1 MTRFS
6 FDALRRFPDVEAAN
20 LYAVDATDRLLL
32 READEQLRSASDGQV
47 VVVND
52 QYGALTLGA
61 AAEYDLTGIRVHQ
74 DLLTGEQA
82 LANNAAL
89 TGLAERYRSLP
100 LDAQLFAG
108 ARVVLVQ
115 APKSIDALREIAE
128 LVARHAGDDV
138 TVYVGGR
145 VKHLTRAV
153 NDVLAESFEQVRAS
167 LAAQKSRLI
176 IGSAKLPVTAEPS
189 FPRRRLDP
197 ETGLWV
203 CTFGMA
209 FAGLKLDLGTRRLL
223 LQLDRLPAD
232 PGTAVDLGC
241 GTGILAASMARARP
255 ALSVIATDQSAAAV
269 ASAAETMRANGL
281 QDRVSTLRD
290 DAMSTLADGS
300 VDVILCNPPF
310 HLGNSVHTGAAL
322 KMFRAAGRVL
332 RPGGQLW
339 TVFNSHLAHQPAL
352 ERYVGATRV
361 ADRDPKF
368 TVTVS
373 RRR

>member
-1 MTRFS
+1 VTRFS
-6 FDALRRFPDVEAAN
+6 FDTLRRYPDAEAVN

-32 READEQLRSASDGQV
+32 REAEAELRSSSCGQL

-61 AAEYDLTGIRVHQ
+61 AAEYGLTGIRVHQ

-82 LANNAAL
+82 LANNAEH
-89 TGLAERYRSLP
+89 TGLAGSYRSLP
-100 LDAQLFAG
+100 LDADLISG

-115 APKSIDALREIAE
+115 APKSIDALREIVE
-128 LVARHAGDDV
+128 LVARHAAEDV
-138 TVYVGGR
+138 TMYVGGR

-153 NDVLAESFEQVRAS
+153 NEVLAESFEQVRAS
-167 LAAQKSRLI
+167 LAAQKSRVI
-176 IGSAKLPVTAEPS
+176 TGRGKLPITSEPS
-189 FPRRRLDP
+189 FPRRRLEP

-203 CTFGMA
+203 CAYGMA

-223 LQLDRLPAD
+223 TQLDRLPSE

-241 GTGILAASMARARP
+241 GTGILAASIARARP

-281 QDRVSTLRD
+281 QDRVSMLRD

>member
-6 FDALRRFPDVEAAN
+6 FDALRRYPDVEAAN

-32 READEQLRSASDGQV
+32 REAGDQLRSMSGEQV

-61 AAEYDLTGIRVHQ
+61 AAEYSLTGIRVHQ
-74 DLLTGEQA
+74 DLLTGEEA

-89 TGLAERYRSLP
+89 IGLTGSYRSLP
-100 LDAQLFAG
+100 LNGELFTG

-115 APKSIDALREIAE
+115 APKSIDALREIVE
-128 LVARHAGDDV
+128 LAARHAEDEV

-153 NDVLAESFEQVRAS
+153 NDVLAESFGQVRAS
-167 LAAQKSRLI
+167 LAVQKSRLI
-176 IGSAKLPVTAEPS
+176 IGSSRLPITAEPS

-203 CTFGMA
+203 CAFGMA

-223 LQLDRLPAD
+223 LQLDRLPTEPA
-232 PGTAVDLGC
+232 TAVDLGC

-269 ASAAETMRANGL
+269 ASAAETMRANEL

-300 VDVILCNPPF
+300 VDVIVCNPPF

>member
-6 FDALRRFPDVEAAN
+6 FDALRRYPDVEAAN

-32 READEQLRSASDGQV
+32 REAGDQLRSMSGEQV

-61 AAEYDLTGIRVHQ
+61 AAEHGLTGIRVHQ

-89 TGLAERYRSLP
+89 TGLTGSYRSLP
-100 LDAQLFAG
+100 LNGALFAG

-115 APKSIDALREIAE
+115 APKSIDALREIVE
-128 LVARHAGDDV
+128 LAARHAEDEV

-153 NDVLAESFEQVRAS
+153 NDVLAESFGQVRAS

-176 IGSAKLPVTAEPS
+176 IGSSRLPSTAESS

-203 CTFGMA
+203 CAFGMA

-223 LQLDRLPAD
+223 LQLDRLPTE
-232 PGTAVDLGC
+232 PGTAADLGC

-255 ALSVIATDQSAAAV
+255 ELAVIATDQSAAAV
-269 ASAAETMRANGL
+269 ASAAETMRANEL

-290 DAMSTLADGS
+290 DAMSTLADGT
-300 VDVILCNPPF
+300 VDVIVCNPPF

>member
-6 FDALRRFPDVEAAN
+6 FDTLRRYPDAEAAN

-32 READEQLRSASDGQV
+32 REAEAELRSSSSGQL

-61 AAEYDLTGIRVHQ
+61 AAEYGLTGIRVHQ

-82 LANNAAL
+82 LANNAEH
-89 TGLAERYRSLP
+89 TGLAGSYRSLP
-100 LDAQLFAG
+100 LDADLISG

-128 LVARHAGDDV
+128 LVARHAAEDV
-138 TVYVGGR
+138 TMYVGGR

-153 NDVLAESFEQVRAS
+153 NEVLAGSFEQVRAS
-167 LAAQKSRLI
+167 LAAQKSRVI
-176 IGSAKLPVTAEPS
+176 TGRGKLPIPSEPS

-203 CTFGMA
+203 CAYGMA

-223 LQLDRLPAD
+223 TQLDRLPSE

-241 GTGILAASMARARP
+241 GTGILAASIARARP
-255 ALSVIATDQSAAAV
+255 ALTVIATDQSAAAA

-281 QDRVSTLRD
+281 QDQVSVLRD
-290 DAMSTLADGS
+290 DAMSTLADSS